1 MIHRVCKVEA
11 SQNVT
16 ASAEC
21 LAQMRLLQD
30 RILMMLMLLLLLL
43 KLLMPGTAD
52 LAAARD
58 QVPTLVAVAVA
69 APVAAE
75 PALSE
80 LAL

>member
-1 MIHRVCKVEA
+1 MCKVEA
-11 SQNVT
+11 SQKNVSVT
-16 ASAEC
+16 EC
-21 LAQMRLLQD
+21 LARMRLHLD
-30 RILMMLMLLLLLL
+30 LILKMLMLLLLLL
-43 KLLMPGTAD
+43 KLLMPETAD